1 MTEDNLL
8 DDSFPDKVTVDNDV
22 SFFLDNSTEINYL
35 DEETVKSHS
44 TSSSSVPPTTVS
56 SLSPASDNNDV
67 NAQETMMTSEITDS
81 VFTTLNPG
89 TIIPNSPSIQTTT
102 SIISSP
108 SQSYGKESSE
118 VPVMTETVSEVPE
131 MQSTTFGS
139 TSTTTRFSPSTR
151 KRRLPLRKDFAIALL
166 KIVSRVNRPTVP
178 FYVTT
183 VTSNLNEESTVPYSP
198 PVTSAAE
205 MISEL
210 SQQDVTT
217 FSPYV
222 TSLAK
227 KITTRAVTYSP
238 KVVSSATVGTTP
250 HNSTAKLKA
259 TSINLV
265 TEKMPEVFTTSDLFK
280 STSTFAP
287 LSSPLLSLSSDA
299 INSTTA
305 TPTATVAVP
314 ITETTLSETVT
325 VVSSTE
331 TLTSTV
337 SEIKPSTSTEA
348 VNNLAT
354 NKSVAAFTENI
365 IDEIQTSYSN
375 KIVHTSNSSSQE
387 AMKIRNSKIRFVSVD
402 RPPLESDNLVT
413 ESSPDLS
420 SSVKESVVTEQ
431 STATYSN
438 TEKVSASSTV
448 QIPASSSTTSDSE
461 FASVEM
467 LKMINTSTM
476 AVSVDRALPN
486 NDTLDANQPI
496 SLVPSAS
503 PNTSSISLPVTEAS
517 KLVIDSVTQS
527 VPSSTET
534 DSLVRTRFP
543 VRITIAPR
551 GTASTTT
558 IPPLV
563 KGKSNSDPVAQRRIV
578 DNVNDETQHLATTS
592 HYQTTTTVRTPLPYV
607 IFGIFPNNTV
617 FRKYPH
623 SGKTE
628 QVSENEIARHQ
639 EYYPEEQTSQ
649 TSYTTSVTGDPIG
662 NEILYRNAM
671 RNSVQTSLPRA
682 TVNTRLP
689 AGRNP
694 SENEVAWALG
704 TRTSIPIPP
713 AQSEIDSG
721 QQTEMISDS
730 KTFITGPESIV
741 VSASDRSVIPT
752 VTQRV
757 QPQVTFAL
765 PSEVS
770 NSVYNVQGS
779 KYSNYWSSS
788 TSEKPK
794 FHYITSNSLFA
805 EISTSTSIPLFIVT
819 PEPATSST
827 TKIVYKWK
835 PVTEKQNLV
844 EKTTDNG
851 ISSTKTEKLNIA
863 TQLPIQ
869 TNAQTVPSSTVSS
882 TEATLPLSSSTMT
895 ISQITDNILRG
906 VPKLETAATILSGI
920 SNPQEMTTPVIS
932 ASESTS
938 KLSTVERI
946 GSTLL
951 SSVPMMKERVTTS
964 ARVTTERFLSQPATS
979 PSPPLSIRGL
989 ISRVLG
995 NITPNLSTASTIG
1008 KSTVSPV
1015 MTVTAKRQLTT
1026 MTSLPVSSYITERLV
1041 TVTPVAPLT
1050 NNSSSKPIDISSA
1063 SVETKTVAPT
1073 TKPATSRPTTA
1084 KAAPATVTTIKT
1096 TTKATT
1102 MKPAIMTIATSLM
1115 TTTLKPTSQK
1125 SSTSKPSTPKPTT
1138 PKPTTAKATTPKPT
1152 TPKPTTPKLTTSK
1165 PTTPKPTTPKSTTP
1179 KPTTPKP
1186 TTPKPTT
1193 PKPTTPKPTTAKL
1206 TTSKPPTAKPTT
1218 SKPTTPKPTTSK
1230 PTTPKPTTS
1239 KPMTPKPTTSKPAA
1253 PKLTTSK
1260 TAAPKPT
1267 TPKPTTPKPMTP
1279 KPTTAKPMTS
1289 KPTTPKPTN
1298 SRPTTPKA
1306 TTSQLAA
1313 PNPSTSK
1320 PTEKITRPLEKTI
1333 STVAQTTSDSTSATY
1348 TPPPVTSPRNS
1359 LAYSSLNTVESGIKH
1374 VESESVH
1381 ERNNWQTLDRQGRLE
1396 ELSLLNILAQN
1407 VGGRQEQKKVNLADK
1422 VIEAALQRSSTTS
1435 LPLFNNNLPKTKVL
1449 QTLENGVESNRFSLD
1464 LLGQQSVNIN
1474 ADDVTDEPTVSSSVV
1489 ELEIP
1494 KNTPVVSSKSPT
1506 VETVTSGKLSPQD
1519 EQLLLALFGN
1529 QISGALQQPKSQST
1543 RSRSRLSPE
1552 EQLLASLL
1560 RQQAS
1565 ADLKT
1570 SSKGGQQQK
1579 EQVPEGHSLSTP
1591 STRPKSQGLPV
1602 PGKLSEEELL
1612 LSLLGGQPKTTQKAT
1627 ERVNSTRTKLSDEEI
1642 LAALLSGQSKGST
1655 RTVATTQVNSTRT
1668 KLSDEE
1674 ILAAL
1679 LSGQSKGSTRT
1690 VATTQRTSTKSRRL
1704 LTDEQIIAGLL
1715 SGSTPASPADQARLA
1730 ELLNGGRHRTRATT
1744 TTTPAVPRGLGI
1756 LLARPGSQ
1764 GLFSSALQPDAGSID
1779 PGADLSG
1786 GEDGIR
1792 GPREQGTLVKAAID
1806 VTKAVSQFMSAV
1818 IQGATRSFQSFFRSG
1833 TNLLSQYFSLGSAQA
1848 GNFQLR

>member
-22 SFFLDNSTEINYL
+22 SFLLDNSTEINYL

-503 PNTSSISLPVTEAS
+503 PNTSSISLPVTGAS

-592 HYQTTTTVRTPLPYV
+592 HYQTTTTVRTPLPFV

-770 NSVYNVQGS
+770 NSVYNVQ
-779 KYSNYWSSS
+779 
-788 TSEKPK
+788 
-794 FHYITSNSLFA
+794 
-805 EISTSTSIPLFIVT
+805 
-819 PEPATSST
+819 
-827 TKIVYKWK
+827 
-835 PVTEKQNLV
+835 QNLV

-951 SSVPMMKERVTTS
+951 SSVPMMKERLTTS

-1008 KSTVSPV
+1008 KSTASPV

-1073 TKPATSRPTTA
+1073 TKPATSQPTTA

-1102 MKPAIMTIATSLM
+1102 MKPAIVTIATSLM

-1186 TTPKPTT
+1186 TTPKSTT
-1193 PKPTTPKPTTAKL
+1193 PKSTTPKPTTAKL
-1206 TTSKPPTAKPTT
+1206 TTSKPPTAKPMT

-1422 VIEAALQRSSTTS
+1422 VIEAAL
-1435 LPLFNNNLPKTKVL
+1435 
-1449 QTLENGVESNRFSLD
+1449 
-1464 LLGQQSVNIN
+1464 
-1474 ADDVTDEPTVSSSVV
+1474 
-1489 ELEIP
+1489 
-1494 KNTPVVSSKSPT
+1494 
-1506 VETVTSGKLSPQD
+1506 
-1519 EQLLLALFGN
+1519 
-1529 QISGALQQPKSQST
+1529 
-1543 RSRSRLSPE
+1543 
-1552 EQLLASLL
+1552 
-1560 RQQAS
+1560 
-1565 ADLKT
+1565 
-1570 SSKGGQQQK
+1570 
-1579 EQVPEGHSLSTP
+1579 
-1591 STRPKSQGLPV
+1591 
-1602 PGKLSEEELL
+1602 
-1612 LSLLGGQPKTTQKAT
+1612 
-1627 ERVNSTRTKLSDEEI
+1627 
-1642 LAALLSGQSKGST
+1642 
-1655 RTVATTQVNSTRT
+1655 
-1668 KLSDEE
+1668 
-1674 ILAAL
+1674 
-1679 LSGQSKGSTRT
+1679 
-1690 VATTQRTSTKSRRL
+1690 
-1704 LTDEQIIAGLL
+1704 
-1715 SGSTPASPADQARLA
+1715 
-1730 ELLNGGRHRTRATT
+1730 
-1744 TTTPAVPRGLGI
+1744 
-1756 LLARPGSQ
+1756 
-1764 GLFSSALQPDAGSID
+1764 
-1779 PGADLSG
+1779 
-1786 GEDGIR
+1786 
-1792 GPREQGTLVKAAID
+1792 
-1806 VTKAVSQFMSAV
+1806 
-1818 IQGATRSFQSFFRSG
+1818 
-1833 TNLLSQYFSLGSAQA
+1833 
-1848 GNFQLR
+1848 

>member
-56 SLSPASDNNDV
+56 SLYPASDNNDV

-741 VSASDRSVIPT
+741 VSASDRPVIPT

-770 NSVYNVQGS
+770 NSVYNVQ
-779 KYSNYWSSS
+779 
-788 TSEKPK
+788 
-794 FHYITSNSLFA
+794 
-805 EISTSTSIPLFIVT
+805 
-819 PEPATSST
+819 
-827 TKIVYKWK
+827 
-835 PVTEKQNLV
+835 QNLV

-964 ARVTTERFLSQPATS
+964 ARVTTERFLPQPATS

-1073 TKPATSRPTTA
+1073 TKPATSQPTTA

-1102 MKPAIMTIATSLM
+1102 MKPAIVTIATSLM

-1381 ERNNWQTLDRQGRLE
+1381 ERNNWQTLDRQGHLE

-1407 VGGRQEQKKVNLADK
+1407 VGGRQEQKKLNLADK

-1560 RQQAS
+1560 HQQAS

-1612 LSLLGGQPKTTQKAT
+1612 LSLLGGQAKTTQKAT

-1744 TTTPAVPRGLGI
+1744 STTPAVPRGLGF

>member
-8 DDSFPDKVTVDNDV
+8 DDSFQDKVTVDNDV
-22 SFFLDNSTEINYL
+22 SFLLDNSTEINYI

-56 SLSPASDNNDV
+56 SLSPASNNNDV
-67 NAQETMMTSEITDS
+67 NAQEIMTTSMTSEITDS

-89 TIIPNSPSIQTTT
+89 TIIPNSPLVQTTT
-102 SIISSP
+102 SVISSP

-139 TSTTTRFSPSTR
+139 TSTTTRLSPSTR

-183 VTSNLNEESTVPYSP
+183 VTSNLNEDSTVPYSL

-222 TSLAK
+222 TSMAK

-250 HNSTAKLKA
+250 HSSTAKLKA
-259 TSINLV
+259 NSINSV

-337 SEIKPSTSTEA
+337 SEIKPPTSTEA
-348 VNNLAT
+348 INNLVA

-365 IDEIQTSYSN
+365 TDEIQTSYSN

-402 RPPLESDNLVT
+402 RPPLESDSLVT

-420 SSVKESVVTEQ
+420 SSVKEAVVTVQ

-448 QIPASSSTTSDSE
+448 KIPASSSTTSDSE

-486 NDTLDANQPI
+486 NDTLDANQTI
-496 SLVPSAS
+496 NLIPSAS
-503 PNTSSISLPVTEAS
+503 SNTSSISLPVTEAS
-517 KLVIDSVTQS
+517 KLVMDSVTQS

-563 KGKSNSDPVAQRRIV
+563 KGKSNSDPVAQRRMV
-578 DNVNDETQHLATTS
+578 DNVNDETQYLATTS
-592 HYQTTTTVRTPLPYV
+592 HYQTTTTVRTPLPFV

-730 KTFITGPESIV
+730 KKFITGSESIV

-752 VTQRV
+752 VTQRI

-794 FHYITSNSLFA
+794 FHYITSNSLSA

-835 PVTEKQNLV
+835 PVTDKQNLV
-844 EKTTDNG
+844 EKTTDNA

-895 ISQITDNILRG
+895 VSQITDNILRG

-951 SSVPMMKERVTTS
+951 PSVPTMKERVATS

-1008 KSTVSPV
+1008 KSTASPV

-1050 NNSSSKPIDISSA
+1050 NNSSSKPVDMSSA
-1063 SVETKTVAPT
+1063 SVETKTVALT
-1073 TKPATSRPTTA
+1073 TKPATSQPTTA

-1102 MKPAIMTIATSLM
+1102 VKPAIVTIATSLM
-1115 TTTLKPTSQK
+1115 TTTLKPTNHK

-1138 PKPTTAKATTPKPT
+1138 SKPTTAKPTTPKATTPKPT
-1152 TPKPTTPKLTTSK
+1152 TPKPTTSK
-1165 PTTPKPTTPKSTTP
+1165 PTTP

-1193 PKPTTPKPTTAKL
+1193 PKPTTPKSTTPKPTTL
-1206 TTSKPPTAKPTT
+1206 KPTTAKPTT
-1218 SKPTTPKPTTSK
+1218 SKPTTAKPTTSKPITPKPTTSK

-1260 TAAPKPT
+1260 TTAPKPT
-1267 TPKPTTPKPMTP
+1267 TPKPTTPKPTTP
-1279 KPTTAKPMTS
+1279 KPTTAKPVTS
-1289 KPTTPKPTN
+1289 KPTTQKPTS

-1306 TTSQLAA
+1306 TTSQPAA
-1313 PNPSTSK
+1313 PNPNTSK
-1320 PTEKITRPLEKTI
+1320 PTQKITRPLENTI

-1381 ERNNWQTLDRQGRLE
+1381 ERNSWQTLDRQGRLE

-1407 VGGRQEQKKVNLADK
+1407 VGSRQEQRKVNLADK

-1464 LLGQQSVNIN
+1464 LLGQPSVNIN

-1579 EQVPEGHSLSTP
+1579 EQVPEGHSLSTL
-1591 STRPKSQGLPV
+1591 STKPKSQGLPV

-1627 ERVNSTRTKLSDEEI
+1627 ER
-1642 LAALLSGQSKGST
+1642 
-1655 RTVATTQVNSTRT
+1655 VNSTRT

-1730 ELLNGGRHRTRATT
+1730 ELLNGGRHRTRVTT
-1744 TTTPAVPRGLGI
+1744 TTTPAVPRGLGF

>member
-8 DDSFPDKVTVDNDV
+8 DDSFQDKVTVDNDV
-22 SFFLDNSTEINYL
+22 SFLLDNSTEINYI

-56 SLSPASDNNDV
+56 SLSPASNNNDV
-67 NAQETMMTSEITDS
+67 NAQEIMTTSMTSEITDS

-89 TIIPNSPSIQTTT
+89 TIIPNSPLVQTTT
-102 SIISSP
+102 SVISSP

-139 TSTTTRFSPSTR
+139 TSTTTRLSPSTR

-183 VTSNLNEESTVPYSP
+183 VTSNLNEDSTVPYSL

-222 TSLAK
+222 TSMAK

-250 HNSTAKLKA
+250 HSSTAKLKA
-259 TSINLV
+259 NSINSV

-337 SEIKPSTSTEA
+337 SEIKPPTSTEA
-348 VNNLAT
+348 INNLVA

-365 IDEIQTSYSN
+365 TDEIQTSYSN

-402 RPPLESDNLVT
+402 RPPLESDSLVT

-420 SSVKESVVTEQ
+420 SSVKEAVVTVQ

-448 QIPASSSTTSDSE
+448 KIPASSSTTSDSE

-486 NDTLDANQPI
+486 NDTLDANQTI
-496 SLVPSAS
+496 NLIPSAS
-503 PNTSSISLPVTEAS
+503 SNTSSISLPVTEAS
-517 KLVIDSVTQS
+517 KLVMDSVTQS

-563 KGKSNSDPVAQRRIV
+563 KGKSNSDPVAQRRMV
-578 DNVNDETQHLATTS
+578 DNVNDETQYLATTS
-592 HYQTTTTVRTPLPYV
+592 HYQTTTTVRTPLPFV

-730 KTFITGPESIV
+730 KKFITGSESIV

-752 VTQRV
+752 VTQRI

-770 NSVYNVQGS
+770 NSVYNVQ
-779 KYSNYWSSS
+779 
-788 TSEKPK
+788 
-794 FHYITSNSLFA
+794 
-805 EISTSTSIPLFIVT
+805 
-819 PEPATSST
+819 
-827 TKIVYKWK
+827 
-835 PVTEKQNLV
+835 QNLV
-844 EKTTDNG
+844 EKTTDNA

-895 ISQITDNILRG
+895 VSQITDNILRG

-951 SSVPMMKERVTTS
+951 PSVPTMKERVATS

-1008 KSTVSPV
+1008 KSTASPV

-1050 NNSSSKPIDISSA
+1050 NNSSSKPVDMSSA
-1063 SVETKTVAPT
+1063 SVETKTVALT
-1073 TKPATSRPTTA
+1073 TKPATSQPTTA

-1102 MKPAIMTIATSLM
+1102 VKPAIVTIATSLM
-1115 TTTLKPTSQK
+1115 TTTLKPTNHK

-1138 PKPTTAKATTPKPT
+1138 SKPTTAKPTTPKATTPKPT
-1152 TPKPTTPKLTTSK
+1152 TPKPTTSK
-1165 PTTPKPTTPKSTTP
+1165 PTTP

-1193 PKPTTPKPTTAKL
+1193 PKPTTPKSTTPKPTTL
-1206 TTSKPPTAKPTT
+1206 KPTTAKPTT
-1218 SKPTTPKPTTSK
+1218 SKPTTAKPTTSKPITPKPTTSK

-1260 TAAPKPT
+1260 TTAPKPT
-1267 TPKPTTPKPMTP
+1267 TPKPTTPKPTTP
-1279 KPTTAKPMTS
+1279 KPTTAKPVTS
-1289 KPTTPKPTN
+1289 KPTTQKPTS

-1306 TTSQLAA
+1306 TTSQPAA
-1313 PNPSTSK
+1313 PNPNTSK
-1320 PTEKITRPLEKTI
+1320 PTQKITRPLENTI

-1381 ERNNWQTLDRQGRLE
+1381 ERNSWQTLDRQGRLE

-1407 VGGRQEQKKVNLADK
+1407 VGSRQEQRKVNLADK

-1464 LLGQQSVNIN
+1464 LLGQPSVNIN

-1579 EQVPEGHSLSTP
+1579 EQVPEGHSLSTL
-1591 STRPKSQGLPV
+1591 STKPKSQGLPV

-1655 RTVATTQVNSTRT
+1655 RTVATTQVNSTHT

-1730 ELLNGGRHRTRATT
+1730 ELLNGGRHRTRVTT
-1744 TTTPAVPRGLGI
+1744 TTTPAVPRGLGF

>member
-22 SFFLDNSTEINYL
+22 SFLLDNSTEINYL

-503 PNTSSISLPVTEAS
+503 PNTSSISLPVTGAS

-592 HYQTTTTVRTPLPYV
+592 HYQTTTTVRTPLPFV

-835 PVTEKQNLV
+835 PVTEK
-844 EKTTDNG
+844 
-851 ISSTKTEKLNIA
+851 
-863 TQLPIQ
+863 
-869 TNAQTVPSSTVSS
+869 
-882 TEATLPLSSSTMT
+882 
-895 ISQITDNILRG
+895 
-906 VPKLETAATILSGI
+906 
-920 SNPQEMTTPVIS
+920 
-932 ASESTS
+932 
-938 KLSTVERI
+938 
-946 GSTLL
+946 
-951 SSVPMMKERVTTS
+951 
-964 ARVTTERFLSQPATS
+964 
-979 PSPPLSIRGL
+979 
-989 ISRVLG
+989 G

-1008 KSTVSPV
+1008 KSTASPV

-1073 TKPATSRPTTA
+1073 TKPATSQPTTA

-1102 MKPAIMTIATSLM
+1102 MKPAIVTIATSLM

-1186 TTPKPTT
+1186 TTPKSTT
-1193 PKPTTPKPTTAKL
+1193 PKSTTPKPTTAKL
-1206 TTSKPPTAKPTT
+1206 TTSKPPTAKPMT

-1422 VIEAALQRSSTTS
+1422 VIEAAL
-1435 LPLFNNNLPKTKVL
+1435 
-1449 QTLENGVESNRFSLD
+1449 
-1464 LLGQQSVNIN
+1464 
-1474 ADDVTDEPTVSSSVV
+1474 
-1489 ELEIP
+1489 
-1494 KNTPVVSSKSPT
+1494 
-1506 VETVTSGKLSPQD
+1506 
-1519 EQLLLALFGN
+1519 
-1529 QISGALQQPKSQST
+1529 
-1543 RSRSRLSPE
+1543 
-1552 EQLLASLL
+1552 
-1560 RQQAS
+1560 
-1565 ADLKT
+1565 
-1570 SSKGGQQQK
+1570 
-1579 EQVPEGHSLSTP
+1579 
-1591 STRPKSQGLPV
+1591 
-1602 PGKLSEEELL
+1602 
-1612 LSLLGGQPKTTQKAT
+1612 
-1627 ERVNSTRTKLSDEEI
+1627 
-1642 LAALLSGQSKGST
+1642 
-1655 RTVATTQVNSTRT
+1655 
-1668 KLSDEE
+1668 
-1674 ILAAL
+1674 
-1679 LSGQSKGSTRT
+1679 
-1690 VATTQRTSTKSRRL
+1690 
-1704 LTDEQIIAGLL
+1704 
-1715 SGSTPASPADQARLA
+1715 
-1730 ELLNGGRHRTRATT
+1730 
-1744 TTTPAVPRGLGI
+1744 
-1756 LLARPGSQ
+1756 
-1764 GLFSSALQPDAGSID
+1764 
-1779 PGADLSG
+1779 
-1786 GEDGIR
+1786 
-1792 GPREQGTLVKAAID
+1792 
-1806 VTKAVSQFMSAV
+1806 
-1818 IQGATRSFQSFFRSG
+1818 
-1833 TNLLSQYFSLGSAQA
+1833 
-1848 GNFQLR
+1848 